1 MVSGSLNIPII
12 DLENFEDPRFT
23 DSKYVLTSPRS
34 LEACSRLRIPPVD
47 LLYKSRAELLER
59 FKKLPANKID
69 ELYIKSEEQRRDKLS
84 KARLERRRLIRLEDS
99 TKNGSSFA
107 DVGYVDEFTKIPQ
120 KTSIFTQP
128 SAKNFE
134 ENVNN
139 EPSYTK
145 MYTDLMNKLHPNELK
160 RIDLIQKKYQK
171 NKTDYP
177 TTSSSSASIN
187 SRSLQNLV
195 LIGQASRPQSA
206 TCKRFQQSHS
216 STSQAQNSERN
227 STRRASYSSL
237 DKERKFW
244 QRKHTQE
251 QIENDERER
260 IQKSYEEKLNKFEK
274 QKNEILKEKERNITA
289 AHYERERKVRQVQE
303 RKQQLG
309 KMLDE
314 YRKEL
319 YKAREQSIQRA
330 AERVSSRL
338 SEEQQRLAL
347 ERRQKQLQVEEN
359 TKERQRRESE
369 LRKAAELALQQK
381 DEHIRRLIEEKEAR
395 IQESRNLA
403 LAAERLREE
412 MLRVYNLDSFDKK
425 VHKVT
430 LINHMGLNERI

>member
-1 MVSGSLNIPII
+1 MVSGSLNLPVI

-47 LLYKSRAELLER
+47 LLYKSRAEFLER

-84 KARLERRRLIRLEDS
+84 KARLERRRLLRHEDP
-99 TKNGSSFA
+99 TKNGSSFT
-107 DVGYVDEFTKIPQ
+107 DVGYVDEFTEIPR
-120 KTSIFTQP
+120 KTSSIFTQP
-128 SAKNFE
+128 SAKKFE

-171 NKTDYP
+171 NKTGRP
-177 TTSSSSASIN
+177 TTSSSIN

-206 TCKRFQQSHS
+206 TCKRFQQSQNS
-216 STSQAQNSERN
+216 NSQAQNSERN
-227 STRRASYSSL
+227 SIRRASYSSL

-289 AHYERERKVRQVQE
+289 AHYERERKIRQVQE
-303 RKQQLG
+303 RRQQLG

-319 YKAREQSIQRA
+319 YKAREQ
-330 AERVSSRL
+330 
-338 SEEQQRLAL
+338 
-347 ERRQKQLQVEEN
+347 N
-359 TKERQRRESE
+359 T
-369 LRKAAELALQQK
+369 
-381 DEHIRRLIEEKEAR
+381 
-395 IQESRNLA
+395 
-403 LAAERLREE
+403 
-412 MLRVYNLDSFDKK
+412 
-425 VHKVT
+425 T
-430 LINHMGLNERI
+430 